1 MSKQV
6 RFTEE
11 QYQFLREILHA
22 ELIGLRTTQ
31 YNVNDGYCIQIENGV
46 RIAEMMDEKKNLNDS
61 AKKWIRRFESN

>member
-1 MSKQV
+1 MSNQV

-22 ELIGLRTTQ
+22 ELVGLRTTQ

-46 RIAEMMDEKKNLNDS
+46 RIAEMMDAKKNLNDS

>member
-22 ELIGLRTTQ
+22 ELVGLRATQ

-46 RIAEMMDEKKNLNDS
+46 RIAEMMDAKKNLNDS
-61 AKKWIRRFESN
+61 AKKWIKRFESN

>member
-1 MSKQV
+1 MSNQV

-22 ELIGLRTTQ
+22 ELVGLRATQ

-46 RIAEMMDEKKNLNDS
+46 RIAEMMDAKKNLNDS
-61 AKKWIRRFESN
+61 AKKWIKRFESN